1 MLNLIR
7 VHELM
12 LPNLALRA
20 FGGPVLTRSERRM
33 PLLLSVLPTLCIRN
47 KFHAQP
53 ASNLAYAVPRPVC
66 GFHALPRHRRFTANS
81 GLTLRA
87 GRHSR
92 TPTGAPDWCSPC
104 YWRCVTS
111 KIRPPSC
118 CHHSLAMPH
127 RRAWHPCSS
136 RCDRAGPRRR
146 ESRRQPRRRWHRP
159 RPGWCT

>member
-87 GRHSR
+87 GRR
-92 TPTGAPDWCSPC
+92 TVAPRRGPQTGAAPATGA
-104 YWRCVTS
+104 V
-111 KIRPPSC
+111 
-118 CHHSLAMPH
+118 
-127 RRAWHPCSS
+127 
-136 RCDRAGPRRR
+136 
-146 ESRRQPRRRWHRP
+146 
-159 RPGWCT
+159 